1 MVLRMQK
8 SLSLLFVFLFLIAPL
23 ASAVGTVGNA
33 HHAADLSGGLASR
46 GETAP
51 TGTVDVKVQNTLN
64 VQRNKEVVRLSI
76 PFGLDELRD
85 LNNIK
90 IVTNTTPQKE
100 VLGGALPNTVQYYP
114 NGSIYRMDVAFQD
127 NFGPNEVKNYK
138 IVIGQYSQ
146 IAGSNMTVSSVGAG
160 ATVWDGTK
168 TYSVSGDQSGNNAA
182 YVTSSNSSGTSAA
195 YFLTRLGGNQFTP
208 DQVQFSIFWGRPT
221 IVSTDSNRVM
231 ATVHL
236 KYDKPSVAYWGG
248 SFKNDV
254 PVVSADVVLN
264 FYRGREMVEILVTKN
279 LNERI
284 YNHNGYVQEFTSLDA
299 GDDTYNIMFGNSHH
313 TTMSAETKSF
323 TTVNETPAKVFKAVN
338 ITSNGRAAPAF
349 ADWDGDGDL
358 DMVLGAANG
367 TLTAFKN
374 IGNKTFPN
382 FTHDWS
388 AFTGIDVG
396 DYSVPEFADING
408 DGLMDLVIG
417 RGDGTLVYYKNT
429 GTASV
434 PVWTLDAV
442 VFAGID
448 AGTFSAPALA
458 DLDGDGDLDL
468 TLGNAAGDI
477 IYYKNTGNPM
487 IPVWTL
493 DTATFQTINTGA
505 TKKPG
510 IYSDPDY
517 FDIDNNSV
525 LDLTSG
531 VQKGKFGAL
540 VFFYNEGSKTIPN
553 CDFLFPGAFNNVRGG
568 DYTHPEWADLNGDG
582 KKDLIVGR
590 ADGFLDYYVNMGNST
605 AQRAG
610 ANMQPLEN
618 GSYRFWYDQDR
629 NDGQYVTV
637 DQTPDFK
644 DYYVISSPK
653 AKRAV
658 MRVIENFDSIVYKD
672 RYYGNAY
679 PSAGGNVSYYP
690 YLPKEDGYITRGG
703 ITFGAY
709 SGGAESGTF
718 ISQTGTAAGF
728 VQMPVAAEALTTREV
743 LVDGLNNTQPGTYY
757 DNLAMVQKT
766 PLVVTS
772 PVDYMI
778 QAGSISIEANKGSGQ
793 NIALS
798 GTVKNLGGTAKA
810 NVDFE
815 FHSSPFLLPA
825 DLICSGKVASLPGF
839 GTGTASCLWITTGVA
854 GQQKVFLWV
863 DPKNATKELD
873 EFNNFGNGT
882 IYVPLATWTLSPT
895 YQVSNGVGTNNSQSV
910 DIVVD
915 STGKPWATW
924 STYEGKENYDIG
936 VSSFDGTSWATANM
950 ISKGNH
956 WSVDP
961 ALSADANGKLW
972 LAYSSNNKEYIEY
985 LAKESSRNYWNT
997 KFDAYVAKYDGA
1009 SWGAPAIVA
1018 NAFKYN
1024 DTDQAPDIAVM
1035 SNGSVWLTYRNTHF
1049 ALYEGGQQ
1057 INNDPYSDLDILAKQ
1072 YNTGSSLW
1080 SANISIDESAGSQGW
1095 WRGPQVSS
1103 NNGQTWFIW
1112 DSIVGN
1118 HWTVQARKNNATGMT
1133 PLKAL
1138 PLPSSGNGERPSIA
1152 ALPDGTAWATFESQL
1167 PNGTAVFASHYD
1179 GNLWSN
1185 PMQLT
1190 YQNRPD
1196 IKSVIAVDSLGNP
1209 WVAYE
1214 SLRDGN
1220 KEIYLRHF
1228 NGVFWSSDIRI
1239 TQDPSCD
1246 EEPAIATG
1254 PNGAVWVAWES
1265 DRNGRGQIEIF
1276 ARKVTAGSVP
1286 PVIATVSYSPIP
1298 VYEDGTVTLTGTV
1311 TGGTT
1316 KWKGWDLDGKGTDNV
1331 VENLGVDAWTTGDTV
1346 TWSYQQAGTYHVR
1359 FIAVN
1364 ENDLAMVSKTL
1375 DISVVN
1381 KAPVAVAGKDRFVA
1395 EDTWVTFNGNGSYD
1409 TPSDMALGLEYKW
1422 DFGDKTPATKF
1433 SHNASAMH
1441 MYTAYGFFKV
1451 NLTVRDDD
1459 QELANS
1465 TLNVTV
1471 YNLKP
1476 IVNITIGNLTGV
1488 EDQELIFMG
1497 HGNDTPSDDQ
1507 TLAWRWV
1514 FGDGTFSDWARETTV
1529 KHTYKQAGLYKAQFI
1544 VRDKDNMTANA
1555 SVYANITNVAP
1566 TVNEMIAPATA
1577 VEDTAVEFAGTGL
1590 DTPSDMALGLK
1601 YMWDFGDGTNSGW
1614 TNVTQLT
1621 HNYTIKGD
1629 HRIKFT
1635 VKDDDGANASQEQLI
1650 TVTDPAPVATI
1661 DPSVQK
1667 KVNEDTAVQFKAT
1680 ATDNPSDKA
1689 TLNYTWDFGDGTNA
1703 SGTNVSHTYKAYR
1716 AAGYTVILTVMD
1728 NEGMKG
1734 TDSIVV
1740 TVMNVKPTAK
1750 AVADKTTV
1758 KVKDTVTFSS
1768 AGTTDTASD
1777 ISTLKFYWN
1786 FGDGS
1791 SSTLANPT
1799 HIYTTAGAKTV
1810 TFTVTDNDGEAAS
1823 QTLTITVQGG
1833 GGGNPT
1839 NNNNFLYACVALFI
1853 IVLVVLIALSVYS
1866 KVRLLGR
1873 IIKAVRGEPA
1883 KKGPEGDVKI
1893 APKKKVAKGKEEE
1906 EAEEEEEEVKEAPKK
1921 KVAKGKAE
1929 EEEEGEVPDEEIP
1942 KKPAKGAA
1950 VAAVSKDEEE

>member
-1 MVLRMQK
+1 MQK
-8 SLSLLFVFLFLIAPL
+8 TLSMLLVFLFLIAPL
-23 ASAVGTVGNA
+23 ASAVGTVGPA
-33 HHAADLSGGLASR
+33 HDASDLGGGLASR

-51 TGTVDVKVQNTLN
+51 TGSVDVKVQNTLN
-64 VQRNKEVVRLSI
+64 VQRNKEVIKLSI
-76 PFGLDELRD
+76 PLGLDELRD

-90 IVTNTTPQKE
+90 IVNNVTQKE

-127 NFGPNEVKNYK
+127 NFGPNEIKNYK

-168 TYSVSGDQSGNNAA
+168 MYSISGDQSGNNAA

-195 YFLTRLGGNQFTP
+195 YFLSRLGGNQFTP

-236 KYDKPSVAYWGG
+236 KYDKASVAYWGDG
-248 SFKNDV
+248 FKSDV
-254 PVVSADVVLN
+254 PVVTADVVLN
-264 FYRGREMVEILVTKN
+264 FYRGREMVEILTTKN

-299 GDDTYNIMFGNSHH
+299 GDDTYEVMFGNSHH
-313 TTMSAETKSF
+313 TTMTAETKSF

-338 ITSNGRAAPAF
+338 ITSVGRAAPAF
-349 ADWDGDGDL
+349 ADLDGDGDL

-367 TLTAFKN
+367 TITEFKN
-374 IGNKTFPN
+374 IGNKTSPN
-382 FTHDWS
+382 FTMNWPMFS
-388 AFTGIDVG
+388 SIDVG

-408 DGLMDLVIG
+408 DGLADLVIG

-434 PVWTLDAV
+434 PVWTLDPT
-442 VFAGID
+442 FNGID

-493 DTATFQTINTGA
+493 DTATFQTINNGA
-505 TKKPG
+505 TRKPG
-510 IYSDPDY
+510 TYSDPDY

-540 VFFYNEGSKTIPN
+540 VFYYNEGSKTVPN

-658 MRVIENFDSIVYKD
+658 MRVIENFDNIVYKD

-690 YLPKEDGYITRGG
+690 FLPKEDGYITRGG

-709 SGGAESGTF
+709 SGGAETGTF

-728 VQMPVAAEALTTREV
+728 IQMPVAAEALKTREV

-757 DNLAMVQKT
+757 DNLAIIQKT

-772 PVDYMI
+772 PVDFAV
-778 QAGSISIEANKGSGQ
+778 QAGSVSIEANKGSGQ

-815 FHSSPFLLPA
+815 FHSNPAMMPA

-839 GTGTASCLWITTGVA
+839 GTGTASCAWNTAGVA

-873 EFNNFGNGT
+873 EFNNVGNGT
-882 IYVPLATWTLSPT
+882 VYVPLTTWTLSPT
-895 YQVSNGVGTNNSQSV
+895 YPVSNGVGTNNSQSV

-915 STGKPWATW
+915 SAGKPWAAW

-936 VSSFDGTSWATANM
+936 VSSFDGTSWAAANM
-950 ISKGNH
+950 VAKGNH

-961 ALSADANGKLW
+961 ALSADGTGKVW
-972 LAYSSNNKEYIEY
+972 LAYSNNNKEYKEY
-985 LAKESSRNYWNT
+985 LANESGRNYWNT

-1024 DTDQAPDIAVM
+1024 DTDQAPDIAFIN
-1035 SNGSVWLTYRNTHF
+1035 NGSVWLTYRNTHF

-1072 YNTGSSLW
+1072 YNTGSGLW
-1080 SANISIDESAGSQGW
+1080 SANISIDENPGSQGW

-1112 DSIVGN
+1112 DSVVGG
-1118 HWTVQARKNNATGMT
+1118 HWMIQARKSNATGMT
-1133 PLKAL
+1133 PIMDL
-1138 PLPSSGNGERPSIA
+1138 PLPPSGNGERPSIA
-1152 ALPDGTAWATFESQL
+1152 TLPDGTAWASFESQL

-1179 GNLWSN
+1179 GKAWSN
-1185 PMQLT
+1185 LAQLT
-1190 YQNRPD
+1190 YQNTPD
-1196 IKSVIAVDSLGNP
+1196 VKSVIAVDSIGNP
-1209 WVAYE
+1209 WVAFE
-1214 SLRDGN
+1214 SMRDGN
-1220 KEIYLRHF
+1220 KEIYMRHY

-1239 TQDPSCD
+1239 TQDASCD

-1265 DRNGRGQIEIF
+1265 DRNGRGQMAIF

-1286 PVIATVSYSPIP
+1286 PVSSTISYSPIP

-1346 TWSYQQAGTYHVR
+1346 TWSYQQAGTYHVKY
-1359 FIAVN
+1359 IAVN
-1364 ENDLAMVSKTL
+1364 ENDLAVVSKTL
-1375 DISVVN
+1375 DITVVN

-1422 DFGDKTPATKF
+1422 NFGDGTKNTTY
-1433 SHNASAMH
+1433 SHNSSAMH

-1451 NLTVRDDD
+1451 KLWVRDDD
-1459 QELANS
+1459 LDENAS

-1476 IVNITIGNLTGV
+1476 SVTISIGNLTGV
-1488 EDQELIFMG
+1488 EDQELIFSG
-1497 HGNDTPSDDQ
+1497 YGNDTPSDNP
-1507 TLAWRWV
+1507 TLTWRWV
-1514 FGDGTFSDWARETTV
+1514 FGDGTFSDWAKDTTV
-1529 KHTYKQAGLYKAQFI
+1529 KHTYEQAGLYKAQLI

-1577 VEDTAVEFAGTGL
+1577 VEDTAVEFTGTGL
-1590 DTPSDMALGLK
+1590 DTPSDTTLGLK
-1601 YMWDFGDGTNSGW
+1601 YMWDFGDGASSGW
-1614 TNVTQLT
+1614 TNATQLT

-1629 HRIKFT
+1629 HRVKFT

-1667 KVNEDTAVQFKAT
+1667 KVNEDTAVQLKCT
-1680 ATDNPSDKA
+1680 ATDNPSDLA

-1703 SGTNVSHTYKAYR
+1703 SGTNVSHTYKAFK
-1716 AAGYTVILTVMD
+1716 AAGYTVTLTVTD
-1728 NEGMKG
+1728 NEGLKG

-1740 TVMNVKPTAK
+1740 TVMNVKPIAK

-1758 KVKDTVTFSS
+1758 KAKDKTTITFSS
-1768 AGTTDTASD
+1768 AGTTDTPSD

-1799 HIYTTAGAKTV
+1799 HVYTTAGTKTV

-1823 QTLTITVQGG
+1823 QTLTITVQGTG
-1833 GGGNPT
+1833 GGGGGGLNMAMVAGAIIAVVAVILVILAYL
-1839 NNNNFLYACVALFI
+1839 FLR
-1853 IVLVVLIALSVYS
+1853 
-1866 KVRLLGR
+1866 K
-1873 IIKAVRGEPA
+1873 KEEPKPKA
-1883 KKGPEGDVKI
+1883 KKAKDEDEEEESEEAEEEEE

-1906 EAEEEEEEVKEAPKK
+1906 EEEEEPEEDEEVDEKPKKASKGKEEEEEEV
-1921 KVAKGKAE
+1921 
-1929 EEEEGEVPDEEIP
+1929 PDEEPP